1 MKIEDLIIDSD
12 LLPGL
17 DEIKKIKKEI
27 PDDAVYQ
34 SNGYHGGSSGG
45 VSLKGADNP
54 MYGRVGPKKGKFG
67 KDHPRY
73 GKSQSEKC
81 KEAVRKSRKGKT
93 ASEETKQKLREA
105 WKKRKET
112 FVSPFIAMHEERR
125 KKGN

>member
-17 DEIKKIKKEI
+17 NEIKIEI

-34 SNGYHGGSSGG
+34 SNGNHGGSSGG
-45 VSLKGADNP
+45 VSLKGEHNP
-54 MYGRVGPKKGKFG
+54 MYGKVGPNKGKFG
-67 KDHPRY
+67 KNHPRY
-73 GKSQSEKC
+73 GKTQTETQ